1 MTLATAAMY
10 IASGVTWM
18 QTIMI
23 HKLVSQAMLCITR
36 WKGRGICMFPTNRM
50 GTGIKNVGHGNY
62 LVNEFKLS
70 SLDTALVHVVQ
81 SWYLP

>member
-1 MTLATAAMY
+1 
-10 IASGVTWM
+10 
-18 QTIMI
+18 
-23 HKLVSQAMLCITR
+23 
-36 WKGRGICMFPTNRM
+36 MFPTNRM